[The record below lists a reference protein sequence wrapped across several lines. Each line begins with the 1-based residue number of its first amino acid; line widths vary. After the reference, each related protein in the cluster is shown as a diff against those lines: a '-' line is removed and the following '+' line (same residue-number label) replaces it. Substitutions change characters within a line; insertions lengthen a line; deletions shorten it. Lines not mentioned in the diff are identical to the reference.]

1 MDLTSLDKTA
11 LSSDYAK
18 LLEFENKNP
27 ITSLIELQVLR
38 MAVTL
43 SRTELI
49 LKLIVEQY
57 LLDGQPVASKL
68 IAEHKQLDVSS
79 ATVRNTMVQLEQQ
92 GLIRSPHTSAGRIPT
107 TLGIRLFID
116 KMLQLAP
123 LSDKWQN
130 EITSRLLP
138 QLPVSLMCQQA
149 GQLLANLTG
158 CVAIVS
164 APKAAGREVRQ
175 VDLVRLASDRLLLVV
190 VDEDGDILHRIINCE
205 QSVDSATMSKVLC
218 LLNAALAGGQWQD
231 GMVRL
236 NTILRNE
243 TGLGQILIEKV
254 LGQLSLDE
262 FVQHQPLIY
271 GQHQLLLTPDYQ
283 QNPALQ
289 QVVQMLEQPSGLIT
303 LLQTVTRDAQPKL
316 ILGKESGFVE
326 LSQLS
331 LIAQSYQ
338 TQPHRFVALLGPRRM
353 DYAKLIPL
361 LEGCAAQLN
370 LNLNRQN

>member
-1 MDLTSLDKTA
+1 MTGA
-11 LSSDYAK
+11 
-18 LLEFENKNP
+18 
-27 ITSLIELQVLR
+27 
-38 MAVTL
+38 L

-57 LLDGQPVASKL
+57 LLDGLPVSSKL
-68 IAEHKQLDVSS
+68 IANHQQLSVSS
-79 ATVRNTMVQLEQQ
+79 ATVRNTMMQLEQQ
-92 GLIRSPHTSAGRIPT
+92 GFIRSPHTSAGRIPT
-107 TLGIRLFID
+107 TSGIRLFID

-123 LSDKWQN
+123 LSEQWQR
-130 EITSRLLP
+130 EIKTRLQP

-164 APKAAGREVRQ
+164 APKAAGREIRQ

-190 VDEDGDILHRIINCE
+190 IDEDGDILHRVLSCQ
-205 QSVDSATMSKVLC
+205 QSVDSTTLSKVLC
-218 LLNAALAGGQWQD
+218 LLNAALAGGQWHD
-231 GMVRL
+231 GIARLQNMLRTEQGLVRV
-236 NTILRNE
+236 
-243 TGLGQILIEKV
+243 LIEKV

-262 FVQHQPLIY
+262 FVQHQPLIF
-271 GQHQLLLTPDYQ
+271 GKHQLLLTPEYQ

-289 QVVQMLEQPSGLIT
+289 QVVEMLEHPAGLIN
-303 LLQTVTRDAQPKL
+303 LLTAVTADDKTKL
-316 ILGKESGFVE
+316 VLGKESGFIE

-338 TQPHRFVALLGPRRM
+338 SNPHRFVALLGPRRM
-353 DYAKLIPL
+353 DYAQLIPL
-361 LEGCAAQLN
+361 VECCAAQLN